1 MHRVSG
7 ANTGSG
13 TVLLGLDPSS
23 SAVKSGHVSGVHH
36 TLKNAF
42 LSCLR
47 CTHPSAVPVTIS
59 FITKLDLDQVST
71 HICYILLIV
80 AGSSSWIT

>member
-1 MHRVSG
+1 MIHLVLP
-7 ANTGSG
+7 
-13 TVLLGLDPSS
+13 VLLGLDPSS

-47 CTHPSAVPVTIS
+47 CTHPGAVPVTIS

-71 HICYILLIV
+71 QYPYMLILFCCSL
-80 AGSSSWIT
+80 A